1 MLTANPPGHVFYKT
15 LIVDITLLLRTCLR
29 ALCLTLIYTA
39 PKELKY
45 YIFRDAGSKATPA
58 EESPD
63 LATRKPHS
71 DASDKNKN
79 TVRWSQTSQKR
90 DSYVT
95 AISSSELNLER
106 LSIKGEGLTMEEM
119 LLLQSRERGGDSNRE
134 DRNGVLDMVK
144 YLENL
149 F

>member
-45 YIFRDAGSKATPA
+45 YIFRDAGSKPQ
-58 EESPD
+58 
-63 LATRKPHS
+63 S

-119 LLLQSRERGGDSNRE
+119 LLLQSRERGGGSNHE

-149 F
+149 FSGLKI